1 MVTKYRQYRI
11 IGINNIRSA
20 NECVVSK
27 LNKGDRYYSDSKIVY
42 RDEGNANNT
51 GFVNDLA
58 SRVVVADIVMDDI
71 VNEIDTTPGH
81 IIDDEMDDIVNQDDD
96 MDDVIL
102 INGINDNFLKVS
114 SGSLVTKVDV
124 EPESVEIVLNDHG
137 EGDMSSEYDY
147 Q

>member
-1 MVTKYRQYRI
+1 MCVTKYRQYRI

-81 IIDDEMDDIVNQDDD
+81 IIDDEMDDILTQDDD
-96 MDDVIL
+96 MDDVNL

-124 EPESVEIVLNDHG
+124 EPESVEIVLNDHE
-137 EGDMSSEYDY
+137 EGEYDLTLCF
-147 Q
+147 